1 MKKKMWKKV
10 ASLLLSMMFVL
21 STVTMPTM
29 AADLKAAPTEV
40 KSCSTSGF
48 YSTVFNLEFAD
59 ETWMDAIQ
67 AVSVNGKAY
76 TKQTINSFSD
86 GELWNVGSTYN
97 AYGTVKVLQFIEP
110 SGATYPLTVQVTAT
124 GYQDL
129 TLKIEKGSS
138 YGSYTATVEQ
148 SGSGEN
154 AKTYTATAATGLK
167 NGSIELSKTTDLK
180 VGEVVTVTATPDNGY
195 EVNAITATTDSKADV
210 EVKNTDGTYTFAMPA
225 ENVTV
230 SATFQA
236 KQPVEPG
243 KISADQFSIK
253 KDSFGNDW
261 NVTVTGADGYVAAIT
276 DVKVNGTSWT
286 EQSYDPSSGGAY
298 RKKADDNLLVF
309 AATDFSPN
317 PTTPILKSGDVI
329 TITANDYEE
338 ITLKLVVDVNG
349 NATLQEDDGQGDP
362 YELHVKIDGSFE
374 AAIVGQKDYDGVSSA
389 STGGATSNNNSAV
402 KVYGALTNKDAD
414 PADSDWEELD
424 NLSKISLDGSKCSVS
439 IVPDTAK
446 GTPADADSGME
457 GVYMTISSAL
467 TLNGTPK
474 DEGQYQIS
482 VSITDKQGRTAVSNS
497 LPFRIYTGKEKL
509 ADQLKEENFRQFTSG
524 LYAWDIMEPW
534 AIADF
539 GSNVDGEEE
548 SVRVPKDLEV
558 WYGSHTSGTYG
569 YLGYDIEWEK
579 VESGDIPQTLYI
591 PAGCNLTIENMEI
604 LSSVHIIVE
613 NGGKLTLSDSTV
625 QGIIDVEKG
634 GTFSMNYNAFEGNF
648 TSGASICGQLRLAD
662 GAILENAAIYSNANY
677 LANGDLTDRHI
688 KTPVV
693 VANGNVTVKGQVFI
707 RGEGDGPGIGQTG
720 LQVKNGTL
728 TLADGAILAVYGGE
742 GAINENDGGTAI
754 DLVNGNI
761 EGNGKLIAVAGKTL
775 FGDGGTGVTGNGTI
789 NTSEAY
795 IQGSTT
801 YKGETGK
808 ATDEDV
814 KIVGAKKHVEDG
826 TKKEAGAND
835 PLDDL
840 YWRKGQ
846 ILPPIEKFVI
856 DTQEPTVVEFNV
868 TLDKDSAKYDGTN
881 KVPTVV
887 VKDGA
892 YVLKEG
898 RDYEITYTFEAKDNV
913 NAQNEDVNAAATT
926 EETVGQDFKDAE
938 FIEAGTYTLT
948 VTGIGN
954 YEGSTGT
961 AVFTIEAKATD
972 GGGNGDNGD
981 NGNKGDD
988 GKDNGNKGDAGK
1000 DNGSIGKEN
1009 GTSGNN
1015 GNAGKDADK
1024 TGSKKVISKKTN
1036 IPKTGDYSNLF
1047 LWGALLAV
1055 SCGACVGSVVIRR
1068 KRK

>member
-1 MKKKMWKKV
+1 
-10 ASLLLSMMFVL
+10 
-21 STVTMPTM
+21 
-29 AADLKAAPTEV
+29 
-40 KSCSTSGF
+40 
-48 YSTVFNLEFAD
+48 
-59 ETWMDAIQ
+59 
-67 AVSVNGKAY
+67 
-76 TKQTINSFSD
+76 
-86 GELWNVGSTYN
+86 
-97 AYGTVKVLQFIEP
+97 
-110 SGATYPLTVQVTAT
+110 
-124 GYQDL
+124 
-129 TLKIEKGSS
+129 
-138 YGSYTATVEQ
+138 
-148 SGSGEN
+148 
-154 AKTYTATAATGLK
+154 
-167 NGSIELSKTTDLK
+167 
-180 VGEVVTVTATPDNGY
+180 
-195 EVNAITATTDSKADV
+195 
-210 EVKNTDGTYTFAMPA
+210 
-225 ENVTV
+225 
-230 SATFQA
+230 
-236 KQPVEPG
+236 
-243 KISADQFSIK
+243 
-253 KDSFGNDW
+253 
-261 NVTVTGADGYVAAIT
+261 
-276 DVKVNGTSWT
+276 
-286 EQSYDPSSGGAY
+286 
-298 RKKADDNLLVF
+298 
-309 AATDFSPN
+309 
-317 PTTPILKSGDVI
+317 
-329 TITANDYEE
+329 
-338 ITLKLVVDVNG
+338 
-349 NATLQEDDGQGDP
+349 
-362 YELHVKIDGSFE
+362 
-374 AAIVGQKDYDGVSSA
+374 
-389 STGGATSNNNSAV
+389 
-402 KVYGALTNKDAD
+402 
-414 PADSDWEELD
+414 
-424 NLSKISLDGSKCSVS
+424 
-439 IVPDTAK
+439 
-446 GTPADADSGME
+446 
-457 GVYMTISSAL
+457 MTISSAL

-677 LANGDLTDRHI
+677 LANGDLTDRNI

-742 GAINENDGGTAI
+742 GAINKNDGGTAI

-814 KIVGAKKHVEDG
+814 KIVSAKKHVEDG

-846 ILPPIEKFVI
+846 TIPPIGKFVI
-856 DTQEPTVVEFNV
+856 DTQEPTVVEFSV

-881 KVPTVV
+881 KIPSVV
-887 VKDGA
+887 VKDGT

-926 EETVGQDFKDAE
+926 EGATGQDFKDAE

-961 AVFTIEAKATD
+961 AVFTIEAKATN
-972 GGGNGDNGD
+972 GGDNGN
-981 NGNKGDD
+981 NGNKGDA
-988 GKDNGNKGDAGK
+988 GKDDSNKGDAGK
-1000 DNGSIGKEN
+1000 DNGSIGKDN
-1009 GTSGNN
+1009 GNSGNT
-1015 GNAGKDADK
+1015 GKDADK
-1024 TGSKKVISKKTN
+1024 NGSKKVISKKTN
-1036 IPKTGDYSNLF
+1036 TPKTGDYSNLF
-1047 LWGALLAV
+1047 LWGALLVV

-1068 KRK
+1068 NRK

>member
-1 MKKKMWKKV
+1 MWKKV
-10 ASLLLSMMFVL
+10 TSLILSMMFVL
-21 STVTMPTM
+21 STVTMPAM

-40 KSCSTSGF
+40 KSCETGGGF
-48 YSTVFNLEFAD
+48 GATILKLEFAD
-59 ETWMDAIQ
+59 TDWLDAISG
-67 AVSVNGKAY
+67 VTVNDETFK
-76 TKQTINSFSD
+76 NE
-86 GELWNVGSTYN
+86 ELGFFPDEGLWYVGNTTG
-97 AYGTVKVLQFIEP
+97 AYGSYKALQ
-110 SGATYPLTVQVTAT
+110 LTIGSSVTSLSVQVTAT

-129 TLKIEKGSS
+129 NLTITKNSS
-138 YGSYTATVEQ
+138 GYTATIEQ
-148 SGSGEN
+148 SNSGET
-154 AKTYTATAATGLK
+154 AKTYTATVATGLT
-167 NGSIELSKTTDLK
+167 NGSVELSKTTDLK
-180 VGEVVTVTATPDNGY
+180 ESEVVTVTATPDTGY
-195 EVNAITATTDSKADV
+195 EVNAITVTGDSKADV
-210 EVKNTDGTYTFAMPA
+210 EVKNTDGVYTFTMPA

-230 SATFQA
+230 AATFQA

-286 EQSYDPSSGGAY
+286 AQDYDPSSGGAY

-309 AATDFSPN
+309 AATEFSPN

-329 TITANDYEE
+329 TITANGYEE
-338 ITLKLVVDVNG
+338 ISLKLVVDVNG

-389 STGGATSNNNSAV
+389 STGGASSNNNSSV
-402 KVYGALTNKDAD
+402 KVYGALTDKGAI
-414 PADSDWEELD
+414 PTDSDWEELD

-439 IVPDTAK
+439 IVPNTEK
-446 GTPADADSGME
+446 GTPADADSGMK

-474 DEGQYQIS
+474 DEGQYEIS

-509 ADQLKEENFRQFTSG
+509 ADQMKEENFRQFASG

-539 GSNVDGEEE
+539 GSNVDGETE

-591 PAGCNLTIENMEI
+591 PDGCNLTIENMEI

-613 NGGKLTLSDSTV
+613 NGGKLTLSDSVV
-625 QGIIDVEKG
+625 QGIIDVESG
-634 GTFSMNYNAFEGNF
+634 GTFSMNYNAFEGDF

-677 LANGDLTDRHI
+677 LANGDLTDRNI

-728 TLADGAILAVYGGE
+728 TLADGALLIVYGGE

-761 EGNGKLIAVAGKTL
+761 EGNGKLVAVAGKTL
-775 FGDGGTGVTGNGTI
+775 FGDGGTAVSGNGTI

-808 ATDEDV
+808 AADEDV
-814 KIVGAKKHVEDG
+814 NIVSAKKHVEDG
-826 TKKEAGAND
+826 IKKDAGAND

-840 YWRKGQ
+840 YWKVGTTT
-846 ILPPIEKFVI
+846 PPVNQFVI
-856 DTQEPTVVEFNV
+856 ETEEPTVVELTV
-868 TLDKDSAKYDGTN
+868 TLDKDSAKYDGTS
-881 KVPTVV
+881 KTPSVV
-887 VKDGA
+887 VKDGE

-898 RDYEITYTFEAKDNV
+898 RDYEITYTFEAKADAS
-913 NAQNEDVNAAATT
+913 AQNAEVNVAANAGGTN
-926 EETVGQDFKDAE
+926 GQAFKDAE

-954 YEGSTGT
+954 YEGSTGS
-961 AVFTIEAKATD
+961 AVFTIEAKATNGDD
-972 GGGNGDNGD
+972 GKDNGD
-981 NGNKGDD
+981 NGNKGDS
-988 GKDNGNKGDAGK
+988 GKDNGDNGNKGDAGK
-1000 DNGSIGKEN
+1000 DNGSIGKDN
-1009 GTSGNN
+1009 GNN
-1015 GNAGKDADK
+1015 GNTGKDADK
-1024 TGSKKVISKKTN
+1024 TGNKKVVSKKNNT
-1036 IPKTGDYSNLF
+1036 PKTGDYSNF
-1047 LWGALLAV
+1047 VLWGAVLV
-1055 SCGACVGSVVIRR
+1055 ISCGACISTVAVRR